1 MTSGSFLSG
10 FAMEPSLTDLLLPGL
25 KLMLIGMGIV
35 FLFLALLV
43 WVIGFTARMVSLFN
57 PGVQQ
62 NKRSSLQVE
71 AEEAELVAVVA
82 AALQRRKG

>member
-1 MTSGSFLSG
+1 
-10 FAMEPSLTDLLLPGL
+10 MEPSFSELLLPGL

-43 WVIGFTARMVSLFN
+43 WVIGITARLARSVSPQPEPARKSGL
-57 PGVQQ
+57 V
-62 NKRSSLQVE
+62 LD

-82 AALQRRKG
+82 AALYRQGRLRGG